1 MTCLPAP
8 VEDNLLAS
16 TNFWY
21 VTSDMEVVFPRW
33 DKLGFSAFWWDYI
46 EWDGKRVLVDVGR
59 GGGKGWNVLFKAVYR
74 AFWCYQ
80 LVKAGDF
87 RYTGLQWHLM
97 IIAPSAENYSDTMQ
111 KLLEMVPQ
119 VPGFAPDGNKNYR
132 FRSSTGHCDF
142 RLFGD
147 NELQITVLSSYEAD
161 YLRGKSAD
169 EMVIDE
175 GFRVKGSDVADVLI
189 QVVQRQ
195 GRPEFGGYL
204 TICSTPDTE
213 DLNDPWFDAACDQAD
228 PTKPDISGFFD
239 NFKLFEAPFTAN
251 PYMPDWLFEQILRE
265 RLFNLNKFLRERMAV
280 RGLVVE
286 ASNLDGTVG
295 NIITW
300 GMLEPCFY
308 YEQVNPK
315 NVLIS
320 IDLSFGT
327 KDFLTR
333 MFIDKPTNSV
343 FRLDIFD
350 VKQQNAMGIT
360 TEGEKYKEALTKFF
374 MDTQREWPGALILYD
389 ATGQLAGKVQN
400 VMPGYLRTKAVVK
413 QNRNKNQLV
422 EALLDRLVLVENGVN
437 RSLRLPHLDSSW
449 LTDGQRK
456 NFKELY
462 SQMVNIRKEVIAD
475 KLGNVKKYR
484 YTKVSPY
491 KDDAFDALVLF
502 MEELNNVRA
511 GRSLSSAFK
520 ASGR

>member
-1 MTCLPAP
+1 M
-8 VEDNLLAS
+8 
-16 TNFWY
+16 
-21 VTSDMEVVFPRW
+21 
-33 DKLGFSAFWWDYI
+33 GFSAFWWEYLK
-46 EWDGKRVLVDVGR
+46 WDGKRVLVCVGR
-59 GGGKGWNVLFKAVYR
+59 GGGKGWNVLFKAVLR
-74 AFWCYQ
+74 AIESYQ
-80 LVKAGDF
+80 KVKASGI

-97 IIAPSAENYSDTMQ
+97 IVAPSAENYSDTMQ
-111 KLLEMVPQ
+111 KLLEMVPE

-175 GFRVKGSDVADVLI
+175 GFRVKGTDVADVLI

-195 GRPEFGGYL
+195 GRPPFGGYL

-228 PTKPDISGFFD
+228 PEKPDIAGFFD
-239 NFKLFEAPFTAN
+239 NFKLFEGPFTVN
-251 PYMPDWLFEQILRE
+251 PYMSDELFEQILRE
-265 RLFNLNKFLRERMAV
+265 RMFNLNKFLRERMAV
-280 RGLVVE
+280 RGLVVD

-295 NIITW
+295 NIVTW

-308 YEQVNPK
+308 RQQVTPRS
-315 NVLIS
+315 VVIA

-333 MFIDKPTNSV
+333 IFLDKPTNTV

-350 VKQQNAMGIT
+350 VRQQNQMGIS
-360 TEGEKYKEALTKFF
+360 TENEKYKDALTKFF
-374 MDTQREWPGALILYD
+374 MDTQRDWPGALILYD
-389 ATGQLAGKVQN
+389 ATGQLAGKVRD

-413 QNRNKNQLV
+413 GNRNRNQLI
-422 EALLDRLVLVENGVN
+422 EGFLDRLALVDNGVN
-437 RSLRLPHLDSSW
+437 NAIRLPHLESPW
-449 LTDGQRK
+449 LTENQRK

-462 SQMVNIRKEVIAD
+462 SQTVNIRKEVTVD
-475 KLGNVKKYR
+475 KHGTVKSYR
-484 YTKVSPY
+484 YIKVAPH
-491 KDDAFDALVLF
+491 KDDAFDALVLL
-502 MEELNNVRA
+502 MEEMNNVKT
-511 GRSLSSAFK
+511 GRSISSAFK